1 MGLVRYGF
9 LTTARINDALLEGIR
24 RTSLAEVVAVASRDR
39 ARAEAYAD
47 ERGIPRA
54 HGRYEDLLADPD
66 VDVVYI
72 ALPNALHV
80 EWTIRALEAG
90 KHVLCEKPLS
100 RDPAEVARAF
110 DVANRAGRVLMEGF
124 MYRHQPQVKRL
135 KELVEEGAIGELR
148 LVRAQFSFT
157 LTRTEDV
164 RWLPD
169 LGGGS
174 LLDVGCY
181 CVNLLRNVAGE
192 PEVVFGAQVLAE
204 AGVDVR
210 FAATMAF
217 PRGVLGHF
225 DCGFDVPLRHEAEI
239 VGSAGALK
247 LAPVFSVDE
256 GVLELRRGDAVERV
270 DLPPTHRYALEVEN
284 FSRAVLGEEPPLL
297 DGTESIAQAR
307 ALDALLRSAESEL
320 PVRLV
325 VGA

>member
-24 RTSLAEVVAVASRDR
+24 RTPLAEVVAVASRDR
-39 ARAEAYAD
+39 GRAETYAA
-47 ERGIPRA
+47 ERGIARA
-54 HGRYEDLLADPD
+54 HGGYEDLLADPD

-100 RDPAEVARAF
+100 TDPAEAARAF
-110 DVANRAGRVLMEGF
+110 DAADRAERLLMEGF
-124 MYRHQPQVKRL
+124 MYRHQPQVKKL
-135 KELVEEGAIGELR
+135 KELVEAGAIGELK

-157 LTRTEDV
+157 LTRIEDV
-164 RWLPD
+164 RWLRD

-181 CVNLLRNVAGE
+181 CVNLLRHVAGE
-192 PEVVFGAQVLAE
+192 PEVVFGTRVLAE
-204 AGVDVR
+204 AGVDLR
-210 FAATMAF
+210 FAAAMAF
-217 PRGVLGHF
+217 PGGVLGHF

-239 VGSAGALK
+239 VGSAGALM
-247 LAPVFSVDE
+247 LAPAFSVDE
-256 GVLELRRGDAVERV
+256 GVLELRRGDTVERV
-270 DLPPTHRYALEVEN
+270 DVPPTHRYALQVEN

-297 DGTESIAQAR
+297 DAAESIAQAGV
-307 ALDALLRSAESEL
+307 LGALLRSAESEH

-325 VGA
+325 EGA